1 MIKIITAQL
10 DIIPGNI
17 RRNWEMI
24 EKEIQQAKEA
34 HADLLVL
41 PEMCLTGYLIG
52 DLWDQT
58 AFLRECEAYNGKI
71 AAASKDLAIIWGSC
85 AVDWRKH
92 QDDGRVRKYNAAF
105 AAAGGHFLKTIDNH
119 HPYVIKTLLPNYR
132 QFDDRRYFTGALAAA
147 REEHAHITDFLQPF
161 DIAVKGGQETLRAGV
176 LLCEDSWDENYT
188 DHPMKIL
195 EGHGADI
202 LLNLSASP
210 FTLGKNDKRHRMLT
224 AALSRLHLP
233 MLYVNNRGLQN
244 NGKDCYTF
252 DGMTAA
258 YGKDGTLLGEA
269 APFTEP
275 RSAFRFHIETR
286 RLQPERPM
294 PPARG
299 DLLLPALR
307 YGVSKFLSA
316 IHVDKV
322 VIGISGGI
330 DSAVNAALYR
340 SVLPADQVLLVNT
353 PTRFNSETTKNLA
366 ATLARHLGSPY
377 VTVPIGDFIDS
388 TVNVLGSL
396 TISTE
401 KGETPLV
408 LSSFMKENIQ
418 ARDRSARV
426 LAALAASFGGVFTCN
441 ANKTEFSVGYATLYG
456 DMAGALAATADLWK
470 HQIYALGRS
479 LNAWYNQTIIPE
491 GIFSVKPSA
500 ELSDAQAVDK
510 GLGDPMI
517 YDYHDYL
524 LRSFIEPWE
533 RKTPE
538 DILRWYIEGRLEEEI
553 GTPLSVKSI
562 FPTTESFVAD
572 LEKWWNLFAGFAVA
586 KRIQSPPLIAVSRR
600 PYGYDLRESQLA
612 PYYTDGYY
620 KLKRELGVRC

>member
-10 DIIPGNI
+10 DITPGNI

-58 AFLRECEAYNGKI
+58 AFLQECEAYNGKI
-71 AAASKDLAIIWGSC
+71 AAASKDLVIIWGSC
-85 AVDWRKH
+85 AVDWKKH

-275 RSAFRFHIETR
+275 RSTFRFHIETR

-307 YGVSKFLSA
+307 YGVSQFLSA

-322 VIGISGGI
+322 VIGVSGGI

-562 FPTTESFVAD
+562 FPTTESFVSD